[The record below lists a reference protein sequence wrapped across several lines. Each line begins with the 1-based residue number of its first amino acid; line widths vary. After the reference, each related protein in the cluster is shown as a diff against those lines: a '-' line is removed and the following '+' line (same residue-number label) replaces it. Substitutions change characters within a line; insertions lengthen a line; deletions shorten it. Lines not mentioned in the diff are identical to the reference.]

1 MDFVSTPENPNGD
14 IKPEDIGKY
23 TNLHAHSI
31 YSPLDGFGKL
41 EEYCERVKALGM
53 KGLCLSE
60 HGNMIGHHEQAKICA
75 KHGIKPIFANEGYM
89 TLHAGSIKE
98 KIEGYKANYHILL
111 IAINE
116 QGYRNLMK
124 ATSIAWTR
132 YKYYK
137 PRFDLALL
145 EECNEGLICTSA
157 CLGGPINQLYLDGR
171 PEEAEQ
177 VALRLKEIFGDRF
190 YLEKTY
196 TGLEEQDIAN
206 KNLVEISKKHNIPM
220 IITCD
225 SHYVYPWQSDSHA
238 KLVMVNTGGQI
249 NKAIKAAG
257 LTDSSKEDA
266 DVDSNSMFYQPS
278 QYYVKPHHVLVE
290 EYYSN
295 PEDEEAFANTNKIA
309 DMCNVV
315 LPKNEDIIFPSPYSD
330 PDSVLRGRAMQW
342 YSEYSKKLSDE
353 QKALYLDRLEEEL
366 DMYSKMGFSSYPL
379 VLQEILDEAK
389 AKGIMIGPGR
399 GCLFEGTKVL
409 INRSGSIY
417 YCPIEFVKVGDM
429 VWTHNSRW
437 KSVYHTTKY
446 VVDYRDMVTL
456 ETEYGMMHL
465 TEDHKVKTKNHG
477 FIPAIELD
485 GQIHTLDRGTLS
497 DEILSKVGDY
507 KTDSIENFELSSFYN
522 EDEPVRVYDLMVDED
537 CSFRTNICMVHNS
550 AAGSLLS
557 YALGITAID
566 PIPYGLMFSRYLN
579 AGRAKLPVIEIKG
592 YPLKEWLTT
601 ERK

>member
-177 VALRLKEIFGDRF
+177 VALKLKEIFGDRF

-278 QYYVKPHHVLVE
+278 QYYVKPYHVLVE

-309 DMCNVV
+309 DMCNVI

-497 DEILSKVGDY
+497 DEILSKVEDY
-507 KTDSIENFELSSFYN
+507 KADSIENFELSSFYN

>member
-89 TLHAGSIKE
+89 TLHAGSVKE

-177 VALRLKEIFGDRF
+177 VALKLKEIFGDRF

-278 QYYVKPHHVLVE
+278 QYYVKPYHVLVE

-497 DEILSKVGDY
+497 DEILSKVEDY

>member
-1 MDFVSTPENPNGD
+1 MSFVSTPENPNGD
-14 IKPEDIGKY
+14 IKPEDVGMY

-89 TLHAGSIKE
+89 TLHSGSIKE

-111 IAINE
+111 IAMNE

-157 CLGGPINQLYLDGR
+157 CLGGPINQLYLDGK

-177 VALRLKEIFGDRF
+177 IALKLKEIFGDRF

-220 IITCD
+220 VITCD

-249 NKAIKAAG
+249 SKAAKAAG

-290 EYYSN
+290 EYYSH
-295 PEDEEAFANTNKIA
+295 PEDAEAFANTNKIA
-309 DMCNVV
+309 EMCNVT
-315 LPKNEDIIFPSPYSD
+315 LPKNEDIIFPAPYAD

-342 YSEYSKKLSDE
+342 FSEYSKKLSDNE
-353 QKALYLDRLEEEL
+353 KRVYMDRLEEEL

-389 AKGIMIGPGR
+389 ARGIMIGPGR

-409 INRSGSIY
+409 VNQGGNIHY
-417 YCPIEFVKVGDM
+417 LPIELVKVGDL
-429 VWTHNSRW
+429 VWTHNNRW
-437 KSVYHTTKY
+437 KSVYHTTKHT
-446 VVDYRDMVTL
+446 VDFREMITL
-456 ETEYGMMHL
+456 ETEYGMLHL
-465 TEDHKVKTKNHG
+465 TDDHKVKTKNHG

-485 GQIHTLDRGTLS
+485 KQVHTLDRGTLT
-497 DEILSKVGDY
+497 DDILSKVEDY
-507 KTDSIENFELSSFYN
+507 KMDSIDNFELSSFYN

-537 CSFRTNICMVHNS
+537 CSFRTNVCMVHNS

>member
-177 VALRLKEIFGDRF
+177 VALKLKEIFGDRF

-278 QYYVKPHHVLVE
+278 QYYVKPYHVLVE

-485 GQIHTLDRGTLS
+485 GQIHTLDRVTLS
-497 DEILSKVGDY
+497 EEILSKVEDY

>member
-177 VALRLKEIFGDRF
+177 VALKLKEIFGDRF

-278 QYYVKPHHVLVE
+278 QYYVKPYHVLVE

-437 KSVYHTTKY
+437 KSVYHATKY

-497 DEILSKVGDY
+497 DEILSKVEDY

>member
-177 VALRLKEIFGDRF
+177 VALKLKEIFGDRF

-278 QYYVKPHHVLVE
+278 QYYVKPHHVLVG

-497 DEILSKVGDY
+497 DEILSKVEDY

>member
-177 VALRLKEIFGDRF
+177 VALKLKEIFGDRF

-278 QYYVKPHHVLVE
+278 QYYVKPYHVLVE

-366 DMYSKMGFSSYPL
+366 NMYSKMGFSSYPL

-497 DEILSKVGDY
+497 DEILSKVEDY
-507 KTDSIENFELSSFYN
+507 KIDSIENFELSSFYN

>member
-1 MDFVSTPENPNGD
+1 MSFVSTPENPNGD
-14 IKPEDIGKY
+14 IKPEDIGMY

-75 KHGIKPIFANEGYM
+75 KHGTKPIFANEGYM
-89 TLHAGSIKE
+89 TLHSGSIKE

-111 IAINE
+111 IAMNE
-116 QGYRNLMK
+116 QGYKNLMK

-157 CLGGPINQLYLDGR
+157 CLGGPINQLYLDGK

-177 VALRLKEIFGDRF
+177 VALKLKEIFGDRF

-196 TGLEEQDIAN
+196 TGLEEQDVAN
-206 KNLVEISKKHNIPM
+206 RNLVEISKKHNIPM

-278 QYYVKPHHVLVE
+278 QYYVKPYHVLVE
-290 EYYSN
+290 EYYSH
-295 PEDEEAFANTNKIA
+295 PEDAEAFANTNKIA
-309 DMCNVV
+309 EMCNVT
-315 LPKNEDIIFPSPYSD
+315 LPKNEDIIFPAPYSD

-342 YSEYSKKLSDE
+342 YSEYSKKLSEKD
-353 QKALYLDRLEEEL
+353 KKIYLDRLEEEL
-366 DMYSKMGFSSYPL
+366 EMYSKMGFSSYPL

-399 GCLFEGTKVL
+399 GCLLEGTKVL
-409 INRSGSIY
+409 INRDNSIY
-417 YCPIEFVKVGDM
+417 YCPIEFVRVGDM
-429 VWTHNSRW
+429 VWTHNNR
-437 KSVYHTTKY
+437 
-446 VVDYRDMVTL
+446 
-456 ETEYGMMHL
+456 
-465 TEDHKVKTKNHG
+465 
-477 FIPAIELD
+477 
-485 GQIHTLDRGTLS
+485 
-497 DEILSKVGDY
+497 
-507 KTDSIENFELSSFYN
+507 
-522 EDEPVRVYDLMVDED
+522 
-537 CSFRTNICMVHNS
+537 
-550 AAGSLLS
+550 
-557 YALGITAID
+557 
-566 PIPYGLMFSRYLN
+566 
-579 AGRAKLPVIEIKG
+579 
-592 YPLKEWLTT
+592 
-601 ERK
+601 

>member
-177 VALRLKEIFGDRF
+177 VALKLKEIFGDRF

-278 QYYVKPHHVLVE
+278 QYYVKPYHVLVE

-315 LPKNEDIIFPSPYSD
+315 LPKNEDIVFPSPYSD

-497 DEILSKVGDY
+497 DEILSKVEDY

>member
-177 VALRLKEIFGDRF
+177 VALKLKEIFGDRF

-196 TGLEEQDIAN
+196 TGLEEQDTAN

-278 QYYVKPHHVLVE
+278 QYYVKPYHVLVE

-309 DMCNVV
+309 DMCNVI

-497 DEILSKVGDY
+497 DEILSKVEDY

>member
-177 VALRLKEIFGDRF
+177 VALKLKEIFGDRF

-249 NKAIKAAG
+249 NKAIKTAG

-278 QYYVKPHHVLVE
+278 QYYVKPYHVLVE

-497 DEILSKVGDY
+497 DEILSKVEDY

>member
-177 VALRLKEIFGDRF
+177 VVLKLKEIFGDRF

-278 QYYVKPHHVLVE
+278 QYYVKPYHVLVE

-497 DEILSKVGDY
+497 DEILSKVEDY

>member
-177 VALRLKEIFGDRF
+177 VALKLKEIFGDRF

-497 DEILSKVGDY
+497 DEILSKVEDY

>member
-177 VALRLKEIFGDRF
+177 VALKLKEIFGDRF

-196 TGLEEQDIAN
+196 TGLEEQDTAN

-278 QYYVKPHHVLVE
+278 QYYVKPYHVLVE

-309 DMCNVV
+309 DMCNVI

-497 DEILSKVGDY
+497 DEILSKVEDY
-507 KTDSIENFELSSFYN
+507 KTDSIEKFELSSFYN